1 MTIGVAPTRV
11 HARRPTQSCRAPMT
25 RPERRRGRQRAGCLR
40 GAASINPQPVDGKV
54 AGHRFPGRCTPHGA
68 RADVDARCQASAG
81 PPRTLAGH
89 LISHILK
96 GVRRWQIPP

>member
-54 AGHRFPGRCTPHGA
+54 AGHRFPRRCTPSWRTCGCRRTVPGQC
-68 RADVDARCQASAG
+68 RATPNPGWSPDQ
-81 PPRTLAGH
+81 PHP
-89 LISHILK
+89 
-96 GVRRWQIPP
+96 